1 MTPKRSTMRHLI
13 VHTLPP
19 NKTNN
24 KNFKKKEKRKTNKL
38 KPKASSGK
46 ESEVRKSM
54 EKRPTF
60 FK

>member
-1 MTPKRSTMRHLI
+1 MRHLI

-19 NKTNN
+19 NKNKN

>member
-1 MTPKRSTMRHLI
+1 MRHLI